1 MIIGGELSYFLFF
14 KQKTAYEMRI
24 SDWSSDV
31 CSSDLFA
38 VRLER
43 HEHCV
48 IAGLAVWRQITFDP
62 GGECRLLRGLRGEV
76 GADLLDWAIRGL
88 REEAAHVIDVFWQQ
102 LQRAGFVAAENALV
116 FGFHRVA
123 EFFQAPVLHD
133 DLEDRKS
140 TRLNYSH

>member
-1 MIIGGELSYFLFF
+1 
-14 KQKTAYEMRI
+14 MRI

-31 CSSDLFA
+31 CSSDLRLVLLGADVTGHFA

-88 REEAAHVIDVFWQQ
+88 REEAAPVIDVFCQQ
-102 LQRAGFVAAENALV
+102 LPRAGFVAAENALV
-116 FGFHRVA
+116 
-123 EFFQAPVLHD
+123 L
-133 DLEDRKS
+133 DRKS
-140 TRLNYSH
+140 GVVGKGGSV

>member
-1 MIIGGELSYFLFF
+1 
-14 KQKTAYEMRI
+14 MRI

-31 CSSDLFA
+31 CSSDLRLVLLGADVTGHFA

-88 REEAAHVIDVFWQQ
+88 REDTY
-102 LQRAGFVAAENALV
+102 
-116 FGFHRVA
+116 
-123 EFFQAPVLHD
+123 
-133 DLEDRKS
+133 RKS
-140 TRLNYSH
+140 VVSRNTMPVRGNLCSRRIINKNNISLINRVYTLSLTHTK